1 MTNSDRYADR
11 KLYYIHGYQSN
22 PDSTKG
28 LLLKK
33 ELNVTPIKYRDCAPE
48 ELVIS
53 EAINRIKEQIKNDEN
68 VVLIGSSLGGLLAA
82 KTALHVE
89 NIKQLI
95 LLNPAIVPISQDIS
109 KITDMPRHILL
120 DMQDEKLFTT
130 KIKPKINI
138 LLGTMDDTVPNWW
151 VVEFAKAQQATILFL
166 HDDHSFTQNMQKLPD
181 IIRNLLEEKH

>member
-1 MTNSDRYADR
+1 MINSDRYMYK

-28 LLLKK
+28 LILKK

-48 ELVIS
+48 ELIIS
-53 EAINRIKEQIKNDEN
+53 EAIERIKEQIKNDEN

-82 KTALHVE
+82 KTALYVE

-95 LLNPAIVPISQDIS
+95 LLNPAIIPASQDIS
-109 KITDMPRHILL
+109 KIDGMPRRVLL
-120 DMQDEKLFTT
+120 DMKDEELFKT
-130 KIKPKINI
+130 KIKPKISI

-151 VVEFAKAQQATILFL
+151 VVEFAKAQQATIRFL
-166 HDDHSFTQNMQKLPD
+166 HDDHSFTQNMQKLPS
-181 IIRNLLEEKH
+181 IIRNFLDEKH